1 MPKQKNDLPVLRE
14 FIWQARAY
22 IEDTD
27 AGGIVYHGNYLNFME
42 RARTESLRS
51 LGFDKSAIFDADCIF
66 VVHSLQIDYKRPA
79 TLDDLLNIEASV
91 LQLKR
96 SSILF
101 RQNIYRGDD
110 EQKELLSAAE
120 VKIACIDK
128 HEQRPCAIP
137 DDIYDAIAQ
146 TLNG

>member
-1 MPKQKNDLPVLRE
+1 MSKDLQKLPLLRE
-14 FIWQARAY
+14 FFWQARAY

-27 AGGIVYHGNYLNFME
+27 AGGIVYHANYLNFME

-51 LGFDKSAIFDADCIF
+51 LGFDKSDIFDADCIF
-66 VVHSLQIDYKRPA
+66 VVHSLQIDYKKPA
-79 TLDDLLNIEASV
+79 KLDDKLNIEAHV

-101 RQNIYRGDD
+101 RQNIWR
-110 EQKELLSAAE
+110 ETELLSTAT

-128 HEQRPCAIP
+128 IEQKPAAIP
-137 DDIYDAIAQ
+137 AAIHKALSAVTQ
-146 TLNG
+146 